1 MMTCN
6 SPLLLERQSHGWNI
20 TQMAKYLGVDPTA
33 YHEIEQGYRVPAK
46 VTRERISQK
55 LGISEEIL
63 FADAVFIWVCVRCGR
78 MFEAEHPRRKTC
90 NRCRD
95 MGTQDN
101 LKYGLRRGTGQERI
115 ARLARE
121 AREAG
126 MSYGQ
131 YVTGMEKGK
140 KK

>member
-1 MMTCN
+1 MMGENTR
-6 SPLLLERQSHGWNI
+6 LLSERMSLGFCVRR
-20 TQMAKYLGVDPTA
+20 MAKYLGVDPTA

-63 FADAVFIWVCVRCGR
+63 FADSVFIRVCVRCGR